1 MKRLSLMV
9 SAIILLSFNA
19 FALPGLEIGVGP
31 YVGLYNPALTTINEQ
46 VLLWDHQTAFGSAA
60 IFGGQVKLGLP
71 MGLGGGVDL
80 GYWSNSKEWTEDNL
94 IDQHAY
100 KIKLM
105 PVDFFVQYSMPI
117 VPMVLKGKAG
127 VSVGN
132 VWAGLDVSEV
142 RPNVWNHYWNS
153 EGSAATFGIFGG
165 LDLLALPVF
174 NISAE
179 IGYRMGEVDQLTVKE
194 SHEPDNVNDIL
205 EYYNHDRDQV
215 LPLPLEISGVNAK
228 LIATYVF

>member
-9 SAIILLSFNA
+9 SAIILLSLNA
-19 FALPGLEIGVGP
+19 HALPGLEISIGP
-31 YVGLYNPALTTINEQ
+31 YVGLYGPSLKTINEQ

-60 IFGGQVKLGLP
+60 IFGGQIKLGLP

-100 KIKLM
+100 KVKLM
-105 PVDFFVQYSMPI
+105 PLDFFVQYSMPI
-117 VPMVLKGKAG
+117 VPMVLKAKAG
-127 VSVGN
+127 ASVGN
-132 VWAGLDVSEV
+132 VWASLDVSEV

-165 LDLLALPVF
+165 LDLVALPKF

-179 IGYRMGEVDQLTVKE
+179 IGYRMGEVDHLIVKE
-194 SHEPDNVNDIL
+194 CHEPDHVNDVY
-205 EYYNHDRDQV
+205 EYYDHAKDQQ
-215 LPLPLEISGVNAK
+215 LPLPLELSGMNAK
-228 LIATYVF
+228 LIVTYVF

>member
-1 MKRLSLMV
+1 MKKILLIGSILSLL
-9 SAIILLSFNA
+9 ILNA
-19 FALPGLEIGVGP
+19 HALPGLEIAVGP

-60 IFGGQVKLGLP
+60 IVGGQIKLGLP

-80 GYWSNSKEWTEDNL
+80 GYWSNSKEWIEDNL

-100 KIKLM
+100 KVKLM

-132 VWAGLDVSEV
+132 VWAGTEVSEV

-153 EGSAATFGIFGG
+153 EGSAATFGILGG
-165 LDLLALPVF
+165 LDLVALPMF

-179 IGYRMGEVDQLTVKE
+179 IGYRMGKVDHLIIKE
-194 SHEPDNVNDIL
+194 CHEPDHVNDVY
-205 EYYNHDRDQV
+205 EYYDHAKDQD
-215 LPLPLEISGVNAK
+215 LPLPLELSGVSAK

>member
-1 MKRLSLMV
+1 MKKTLLIGSILSLL
-9 SAIILLSFNA
+9 ILKA
-19 FALPGLEIGVGP
+19 HALPGLEIGVGP
-31 YVGLYNPALTTINEQ
+31 YVGLYSPALTTINEQ
-46 VLLWDHQTAFGSAA
+46 VLLYDHQTAFGSAA
-60 IFGGQVKLGLP
+60 IFGGQLKLGLP

-94 IDQHAY
+94 TDQHAY
-100 KIKLM
+100 KVKLM

-132 VWAGLDVSEV
+132 VWAGLDASEV
-142 RPNVWNHYWNS
+142 RINQWNHYWNS

-165 LDLLALPVF
+165 LDLVALPMF

-179 IGYRMGEVDQLTVKE
+179 IGYRMGKVDHLIIKE
-194 SHEPDNVNDIL
+194 CHEPDRVNDVY
-205 EYYNHDRDQV
+205 EYYDHAKDQD
-215 LPLPLEISGVNAK
+215 LPLPLELSGVNAK
-228 LIATYVF
+228 IVATYVF